1 MKNNA
6 PRLASNTRCT
16 GCMSCV
22 DSCNFGA
29 LKAVRFRDGHLYPIW
44 NPDTCIHCGKC
55 EIVCPAVNDFVYGKT
70 DGQSNPYA
78 AWANE
83 DELRLKSASGGVFAA
98 VAVKILADGGCVVGA
113 LMEGFKVRHCIID
126 RIEDLHLL
134 QNSKYLQGDL
144 TGIYR
149 AVLKRLRSGQ
159 KVFFSGTGCQVGA
172 LYSFLGKKNYKGQL
186 FTADLIC
193 GGFPSILPLRSFLR
207 NEPYDVKDLTWRD
220 KEQGWYDNKRN
231 KITSYKLSI
240 VTSSGKKVKYDQ
252 DIVYQSFSS
261 HLLNRPSCLDCRF
274 VGPCRRSDMTL
285 GDFWGDRE
293 FPKEHEK
300 GLSLVI
306 VHSEE
311 GERLLRESD
320 ITYHAV
326 TWKSFLKRNFRMVNG
341 RFRFLN
347 LHPARIWASYFFAHC
362 SYEMLKHLYNVTSP
376 SIIWYPYYLYG
387 RILSRLS
394 RIGNNRK
401 IDKIIRQQDHV

>member
-172 LYSFLGKKNYKGQL
+172 LYSFLGKKNYKGHL
-186 FTADLIC
+186 VTEELIS
-193 GGFPSILPLRSFLR
+193 GGFPAI
-207 NEPYDVKDLTWRD
+207 
-220 KEQGWYDNKRN
+220 
-231 KITSYKLSI
+231 
-240 VTSSGKKVKYDQ
+240 
-252 DIVYQSFSS
+252 
-261 HLLNRPSCLDCRF
+261 
-274 VGPCRRSDMTL
+274 
-285 GDFWGDRE
+285 
-293 FPKEHEK
+293 
-300 GLSLVI
+300 
-306 VHSEE
+306 
-311 GERLLRESD
+311 
-320 ITYHAV
+320 
-326 TWKSFLKRNFRMVNG
+326 
-341 RFRFLN
+341 
-347 LHPARIWASYFFAHC
+347 
-362 SYEMLKHLYNVTSP
+362 
-376 SIIWYPYYLYG
+376 
-387 RILSRLS
+387 
-394 RIGNNRK
+394 
-401 IDKIIRQQDHV
+401 